1 VNPAPALL
9 RSTAARLIAG
19 WLGLVAIGC
28 LIGWLLTTFSAGW
41 ELHALRRVA
50 EIRTPTL
57 TDVADAA
64 TTIGSVIVLVPVA
77 AVAGLALLVR
87 NDIAAMIALAA
98 DVAGVLTWVNL
109 IKVIVDRHRPTVTHL
124 TVVHSPSFPSAHAAQ
139 ATTILVALAL
149 VLPWRRIRVVALLLA
164 IALAALVGLSRIYLG
179 VHYPSDVVAG
189 WLLGAVWLGTVRRAC
204 RRRAETAPT
213 RAPS

>member
-1 VNPAPALL
+1 MNPAPALL

-28 LIGWLLTTFSAGW
+28 LIGWLLTTLPAGW
-41 ELHALRRVA
+41 ELHVLRRVA
-50 EIRTPTL
+50 QIRTPTL

-77 AVAGLALLVR
+77 ALAGLILLVR
-87 NDIAAMIALAA
+87 NDITALITLAV

-124 TVVHSPSFPSAHAAQ
+124 TIVHSPSFPSAHAAQ
-139 ATTILVALAL
+139 ATILVALAL
-149 VLPWRRIRVVALLLA
+149 VLPWRRIRVAALVLA
-164 IALAALVGLSRIYLG
+164 IALAALIGLSRIYLG
-179 VHYPSDVVAG
+179 VHYPSDVLAG
-189 WLLGAVWLGTVRRAC
+189 WLLGAAWLSTVRRAC
-204 RRRAETAPT
+204 RRPTETAPT